1 MGKNKFGEGAE
12 IVWQDRKRFMGL
24 PLSFTR
30 YSLVRNGVAWFK
42 LFSNVGLFYS
52 VIDEINLYRVYDIT
66 LSQSLADKIF
76 GTGTITL
83 YTSDKRAPSLSLT
96 RIKHPYQVRDML
108 SQYIEEQRK
117 LHKVA
122 VAEFQR

>member
-1 MGKNKFGEGAE
+1 MGNKFGEGAE
-12 IVWQDRKRFMGL
+12 IVWQDRKRYFGL
-24 PLSFTR
+24 PISFTR

-42 LFSNVGLFYS
+42 LFSNIGLLYS
-52 VIDEINLYRVYDIT
+52 VVDEINLYRIYDIT
-66 LSQSLADKIF
+66 LSQSLFDKIL
-76 GTGTITL
+76 GIGSITL
-83 YTSDKRAPSLSLT
+83 YTSDKRASQFTLSH
-96 RIKHPYQVRDML
+96 IKHPYQVRDML